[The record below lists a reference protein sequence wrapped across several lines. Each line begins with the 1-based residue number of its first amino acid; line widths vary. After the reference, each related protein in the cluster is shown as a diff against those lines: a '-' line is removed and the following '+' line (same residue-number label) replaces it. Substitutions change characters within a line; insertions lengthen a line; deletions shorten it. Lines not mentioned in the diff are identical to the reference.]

1 MCASTNKFNAKFR
14 CYNIVTLFF
23 FFFVNSSSILI
34 SYSTTITNYLK
45 FFNGSVLTFLR
56 FVTLPFLWWR
66 PFFLRLL

>member
-1 MCASTNKFNAKFR
+1 MCTSTNKVNAKFR
-14 CYNIVTLFF
+14 CYNIVTP